1 MKYLALPLLLAACA
15 SQPAT
20 TPPTR
25 TFACNGGIPMVG
37 VSYPNART
45 AVVNLQTEDTR
56 TTYTLHRTA
65 AAVGTRYSTSRS
77 ANPVPGHYI
86 WTETPANAILF
97 TTAKSATQ
105 PTYVYEKQLAVCRQI
120 TGPTNAQNY

>member
-1 MKYLALPLLLAACA
+1 MKYLAIPLLLAACA
-15 SQPAT
+15 SHPA
-20 TPPTR
+20 PAQPTR
-25 TFACNGGIPMVG
+25 TFACNGGIPIVG

-45 AVVNLQTEDTR
+45 AVVSLQTEGSR

-65 AAVGTRYSTSRS
+65 AANGTRYSTSRS
-77 ANPVPGHYI
+77 ANPVPGHFI
-86 WTETPANAILF
+86 WTETSANAILF

-120 TGPTNAQNY
+120 TGPTLAAQ